1 MKVHNFS
8 AGPAILPQSVLE
20 EAAQAVVNFQNL
32 NLSILEVSH
41 RSKEIVAVV
50 DEAKSMVKSLFSL
63 GDDYEVLFLTGGASS
78 QFFMVPMNLLNE
90 NETAC
95 YIDTGTWSTKAIKE
109 AKNFGKV
116 EVLASSAEE
125 NFTFI
130 PKDYQI
136 PANAKYLHITTNN
149 TVRGT
154 QFHAIPEVPEGCL
167 LIADMSSDIFS
178 RPVDGNKFDLI
189 YAGAQ
194 KNMGPAG
201 VTLVIVRKSILGKV
215 NRVIPTM
222 LDYQTHIKK
231 DSMFNTPPVYPIYV
245 SMLTLRWV
253 QAMGGLLAME
263 KRNKAKA
270 ELLYAEIDRNPYFKG
285 TTAVEDRSL
294 MNVTFVA
301 DTPEHEAAFMEYCAA
316 NQVSGI
322 KGHRSVGGFRASIYN
337 AMDIDSV
344 QHLVDLMQNFK
355 PE

>member
-20 EAAQAVVNFQNL
+20 EAAQAVINFQHL

-50 DEAKSMVKSLFSL
+50 DEAQAIVKSLL
-63 GDDYEVLFLTGGASS
+63 GVGDDYEVLFLTGGASS

-90 NETAC
+90 DETAC
-95 YIDTGTWSTKAIKE
+95 YIDTGAWSTKAIKE

-116 EVLASSAEE
+116 EVIASSAEE
-125 NFTFI
+125 DFTFI

-136 PANAKYLHITTNN
+136 PASAKYLHITTNN

-154 QFHAIPEVPEGCL
+154 QYHVIPEVPEGCL
-167 LIADMSSDIFS
+167 LVADMSSDIFS
-178 RPVDGNKFDLI
+178 RPIDGNKFDLI

-194 KNMGPAG
+194 KNLGPAG
-201 VTLVIVRKSILGKV
+201 TTLVIVRKSILGKV

-231 DSMFNTPPVYPIYV
+231 ASMFNTPPVYPIYV

-253 QAMGGLLAME
+253 QAMGGLKAME
-263 KRNKAKA
+263 KRNSAKA
-270 ELLYAEIDRNPYFKG
+270 ELLYAEIDKNPYFKG

-294 MNVTFVA
+294 MNATFVA
-301 DTPEHEAAFMEYCAA
+301 NSPEHEAAFLDYCAA
-316 NQVSGI
+316 NQVSGL
-322 KGHRSVGGFRASIYN
+322 KGHRSVGGFRASMYN
-337 AMDIDSV
+337 AMELDSV